1 MALGLNTFHV
11 GMNDFWDQLHRFDS
25 VNLNAKNEFVCW
37 IEGTCNFYVID
48 DVADA
53 ELHAFAV
60 SVADEHAAQQIEKI
74 CEKCGSSR
82 TTRSEHTSKAFDDR
96 DVKGELRQVEIIEC
110 YVVHRC
116 GECGHSRVTAF

>member
-48 DVADA
+48 DVPDA
-53 ELHAFAV
+53 ELHDFAA
-60 SVADEHAAQQIEKI
+60 SVAEEHAAQQIEKI
-74 CEKCGSSR
+74 CEKCGSDR
-82 TTRSEHTSKAFDDR
+82 TTKSKHSSKAFDDR
-96 DVKGELRQVEIIEC
+96 MVKGQLEQVEITEY
-110 YVVHRC
+110 YVVYKC
-116 GECGHSRVTAF
+116 ECGHKRVISF

>member
-37 IEGTCNFYVID
+37 IEGTCNFYVVD
-48 DVADA
+48 DVDDE
-53 ELHAFAV
+53 ELHAFAD
-60 SVADEHAAQQIEKI
+60 SVAEQHAAQQIEKI

-96 DVKGELRQVEIIEC
+96 DVKGELRQVEIIEY
-110 YVVHRC
+110 YVVYKC
-116 GECGHSRVTAF
+116 ECGHKRVISF